1 MYIFQKIG
9 IKFTVDGF
17 FENQPMPGMAYFSRT
32 NAIISLMLALLPCKS
47 IPILKIFPARLMT
60 KRIDAPSIRMLA
72 AISYAGTSVRE
83 ILIIVMTGAV

>member
-32 NAIISLMLALLPCKS
+32 NAIPALQNRQVGSILNRDSGKAFSQGMEPPPCS
-47 IPILKIFPARLMT
+47 
-60 KRIDAPSIRMLA
+60 S
-72 AISYAGTSVRE
+72 
-83 ILIIVMTGAV
+83 AVTVHP